1 MAASAQLRCSWLSPL
16 PAPHRTPEAE
26 AGRGR
31 GPASTG
37 GGGAE
42 WEEEGAARGTL
53 SQGCL
58 RIRAS
63 SLGSLAESGRQGGQ
77 LLALP
82 LRKGKLR
89 PGRCLGTP
97 ALLGIPG
104 PPLVTLGRSVPGE
117 LETQVHSQVPT
128 CFPPTPFSSFPLQ
141 QRNTFQPGVW
151 FHLSSHPWRSLPFQS
166 AADPLLLCTRSPDP
180 RIPVQSFRG
189 PRTPAWAL
197 CAGNQGTQVQPGVN
211 LNSRVKRQLPGPGCF
226 QIYYREL
233 FVELF

>member
-31 GPASTG
+31 GRGPASRG

-58 RIRAS
+58 RMRAS
-63 SLGSLAESGRQGGQ
+63 SLGRLAESGRQGGQ

-104 PPLVTLGRSVPGE
+104 PPLVTLGRVGPRGIKRHRYMHKSPHAFRPPPSPLSTSSREIPSSLRSGSICPHTPGDPF
-117 LETQVHSQVPT
+117 HSSLPLT
-128 CFPPTPFSSFPLQ
+128 LSSAA
-141 QRNTFQPGVW
+141 PGVRM
-151 FHLSSHPWRSLPFQS
+151 HLFLARVFM
-166 AADPLLLCTRSPDP
+166 DP
-180 RIPVQSFRG
+180 G
-189 PRTPAWAL
+189 P
-197 CAGNQGTQVQPGVN
+197 
-211 LNSRVKRQLPGPGCF
+211 LPGQSVLG
-226 QIYYREL
+226 ITEL
-233 FVELF
+233 KFNLG